1 MTLHLVSSIRLL
13 SSASSFDSSQH
24 SVTYFRGAKRDL
36 RQRGPNGTGRSCHEK
51 AVLNNLSGIK
61 KSHSGISGVITD
73 SSSFLPVFL
82 KPVSSLVRDWLVK
95 VGLIAVALQNVKV
108 KTVGRESE
116 RLLLLSQPVVMIM
129 E

>member
-24 SVTYFRGAKRDL
+24 SVSYFHGAKRDL

-61 KSHSGISGVITD
+61 KSHSGVSGVITD
-73 SSSFLPVFL
+73 SSSFL
-82 KPVSSLVRDWLVK
+82 PVSSLVRDWLVK